1 MILIQISP
9 EQEKALREVMNKLSE
24 KQQEA
29 MNWLIANY
37 DVSSAICKAKILT
50 EAESRKVINR
60 ALQKNDDYLL
70 ALALLERILNTP

>member
-1 MILIQISP
+1 MIQISP
-9 EQEKALREVMNKLSE
+9 EQEKALREVMNKISE

-50 EAESRKVINR
+50 EDESCKVIDH
-60 ALQKNDDYLL
+60 AMQKNDDYLL
-70 ALALLERILNTP
+70 ALALLERILNAP

>member
-9 EQEKALREVMNKLSE
+9 EQEKALREVMNKLPE

-37 DVSSAICKAKILT
+37 DTTAAICKAKTLT
-50 EAESRKVINR
+50 EDESCKVINH
-60 ALQKNDDYLL
+60 AMQKNDDYLL
-70 ALALLERILNTP
+70 ALALLERIINAP

>member
-1 MILIQISP
+1 MIQISP

-29 MNWLIANY
+29 MNWLIMNY
-37 DVSSAICKAKILT
+37 DISSAICRAKTLT
-50 EAESRKVINR
+50 EAESHKVIDR
-60 ALQKNDDYLL
+60 AVQKNDDYLL

>member
-1 MILIQISP
+1 MIQISP

-29 MNWLIANY
+29 MNWLITNY
-37 DVSSAICKAKILT
+37 DISSAICRAKILT
-50 EAESRKVINR
+50 EAESRKVIDR
-60 ALQKNDDYLL
+60 AVQKNDDYLL